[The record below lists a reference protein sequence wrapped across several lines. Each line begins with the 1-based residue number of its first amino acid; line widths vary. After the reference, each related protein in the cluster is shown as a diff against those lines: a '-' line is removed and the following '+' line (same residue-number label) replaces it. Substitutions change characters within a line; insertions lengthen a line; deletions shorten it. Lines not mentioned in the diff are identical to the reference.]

1 MNRQMKIIAGI
12 VLAGLWSVGGC
23 VQAGE
28 MRMAETSLAD
38 TLVVADT
45 LSGAVAETDNT
56 VGGPEPAAMAGSDA
70 VMEESGR
77 RTEEAGG
84 LLNRT
89 QNTPQRLMIDQIV
102 AVVGTKMVKLS
113 DVEKTVESIRMG
125 GTLVNDEVRC
135 HALETMLISNLY
147 ALQADEDSISIGE
160 NQIEGELEARLAYFT
175 EQIGSREKL
184 EEFYGKTIVQIKEE
198 YREMVKSAI
207 IARTMEGKITEDIRV
222 TPTEVKRFYNLLP
235 KDSIPLVS
243 MQYEL
248 SLIVKKPKVSAEE
261 KQVAKARVEALR
273 ERIEKGE
280 SFASLAALYSE
291 DPGSRRRGGELGYGA
306 RGEWASEFE
315 SFAFSLPENELSPV
329 FETQFGFHILEVL
342 EKKGELVKVRH
353 ILIQPKPSV
362 EDQMRARTELDSV
375 ARLIKNGELTFEE
388 AVKLFSDEAGRQ
400 ADGVYLSPYTGKP
413 SYSSE
418 EIDPIIF
425 MSVERLAQGEV
436 SMSVPYQ
443 DESGNEAYR
452 IFYVRK
458 KIPAHRANLED
469 DYDRIYEMALEKV
482 KQDKLDGWLKEKI
495 ANTYVRLIGRYAQCK
510 FRYNWQL

>member
-1 MNRQMKIIAGI
+1 MKRIAGI
-12 VLAGLWSVGGC
+12 VLGTLFGCGLAWAGVSDVDTAMVG
-23 VQAGE
+23 
-28 MRMAETSLAD
+28 LAVD
-38 TLVVADT
+38 T
-45 LSGAVAETDNT
+45 
-56 VGGPEPAAMAGSDA
+56 AAMAVDTVATAPDTAAIVLPHTETPAAGTL
-70 VMEESGR
+70 GR
-77 RTEEAGG
+77 RE
-84 LLNRT
+84 
-89 QNTPQRLMIDQIV
+89 NTPQRLVIDQIV

-135 HALETMLISNLY
+135 NALETMLISNLY
-147 ALQADEDSISIGE
+147 ALQADEDSIAIGE
-160 NQIEGELEARLAYFT
+160 NQIEGELEARLAYFI

-198 YREMVKSAI
+198 YREMVKSAL
-207 IARTMEGKITEDIRV
+207 IARTMENKITEDIRV

-261 KQVAKARVEALR
+261 KQIAKSRVEALR
-273 ERIEKGE
+273 ERIGKGE

-291 DPGSRRRGGELGYGA
+291 DPGSRRRGGDLGFGA

-342 EKKGELVKVRH
+342 EKKGELVRVRH
-353 ILIQPKPSV
+353 ILIQPKPSA
-362 EDQMRARTELDSV
+362 EDQMRARAELDSV
-375 ARLIKNGELTFEE
+375 ARLVKNGDLTFEE

-400 ADGVYLSPYTGKP
+400 GDGVYLSPFTGKP

-418 EIDPIIF
+418 EIEPMIF
-425 MSVERLAQGEV
+425 MSVERLAEGEV
-436 SMSVPYQ
+436 SMAVPYQ

-452 IFYVRK
+452 IFYVRR

-469 DYDRIYEMALEKV
+469 DYDRIYEMAMEKA
-482 KQDKLDGWLKEKI
+482 KREKMDSWLKEKI
-495 ANTYVRLIGRYAQCK
+495 ANTYVRLIGRYAKCN

>member
-1 MNRQMKIIAGI
+1 MKRIAGI
-12 VLAGLWSVGGC
+12 VWGTLFGCGLAW
-23 VQAGE
+23 AGVTDVDT
-28 MRMAETSLAD
+28 AVVATLAD
-38 TLVVADT
+38 SVAMTAVDTVVESVPDTNAIVLPQTETPSAGTLGKRD
-45 LSGAVAETDNT
+45 
-56 VGGPEPAAMAGSDA
+56 
-70 VMEESGR
+70 
-77 RTEEAGG
+77 
-84 LLNRT
+84 
-89 QNTPQRLMIDQIV
+89 NTPQRLVIDQIV

-135 HALETMLISNLY
+135 NALETMLISNLY
-147 ALQADEDSISIGE
+147 ALQADEDSIAIGE
-160 NQIEGELEARLAYFT
+160 NQIEGELEARLAYFI

-198 YREMVKSAI
+198 YREMVKSAL
-207 IARTMEGKITEDIRV
+207 IARTMENKITEDIRV

-261 KQVAKARVEALR
+261 KQIAKARVEALR

-280 SFASLAALYSE
+280 SFASMAALYSE
-291 DPGSRRRGGELGYGA
+291 DPGSRRRGGDLGFGA

-342 EKKGELVKVRH
+342 EKKGELVRVRH

-362 EDQMRARTELDSV
+362 EDQVRARAELDSV
-375 ARLIKNGELTFEE
+375 ARLIKNGDLTFEE

-400 ADGVYLSPYTGKP
+400 GDGVYLSPFTGKP

-418 EIDPIIF
+418 EIEPMIF
-425 MSVERLAQGEV
+425 MSVERLAEGEV
-436 SMSVPYQ
+436 SLAVPYQ

-452 IFYVRK
+452 IFYVRR

-469 DYDRIYEMALEKV
+469 DYDRIYEMAM
-482 KQDKLDGWLKEKI
+482 DKAKRDKMDSWLKEKI
-495 ANTYVRLIGRYAQCK
+495 ANTYVRLIGRYAKCN

>member
-12 VLAGLWSVGGC
+12 VLAGLLAVGGR
-23 VQAGE
+23 VQAGA
-28 MRMAETSLAD
+28 MRMAGTRPAD
-38 TLVVADT
+38 TL
-45 LSGAVAETDNT
+45 E
-56 VGGPEPAAMAGSDA
+56 MAGTFGDTAS
-70 VMEESGR
+70 METAPR
-77 RTEEAGG
+77 PTEAGG
-84 LLNRT
+84 GLLQT
-89 QNTPQRLMIDQIV
+89 KNTPQRLMIDQIV

-135 HALETMLISNLY
+135 NALETMLISNLY
-147 ALQADEDSISIGE
+147 ALQADEDSITIGE
-160 NQIEGELEARLAYFT
+160 NQIEGELDARLAYFT

-261 KQVAKARVEALR
+261 KLAAKARVEALR

-291 DPGSRRRGGELGYGA
+291 DPGSRRRGGDLGFGA

-315 SFAFSLPENELSPV
+315 AFAFSLPENELSPV

-362 EDQMRARTELDSV
+362 EDQVRARTELDSV

-469 DYDRIYEMALEKV
+469 DYDRIYEMALEKA
-482 KQDKLDGWLKEKI
+482 KRDKMDSWLKEKI
-495 ANTYVRLIGRYAQCK
+495 ANTYVRLMGRYTQCE

>member
-1 MNRQMKIIAGI
+1 MGG
-12 VLAGLWSVGGC
+12 VLGWLGC
-23 VQAGE
+23 GTVKAVE
-28 MRMAETSLAD
+28 AD
-38 TLVVADT
+38 TVMVDTVVSSPLDT
-45 LSGAVAETDNT
+45 VAS
-56 VGGPEPAAMAGSDA
+56 ASF
-70 VMEESGR
+70 
-77 RTEEAGG
+77 
-84 LLNRT
+84 
-89 QNTPQRLMIDQIV
+89 NTPQRLMIDQVV
-102 AVVGTKMVKLS
+102 AVIGTKMVKLS

-135 HALETMLISNLY
+135 QALETMLISNLY
-147 ALQADEDSISIGE
+147 ALQADEDSITIGE

-184 EEFYGKTIVQIKEE
+184 EEFYGKSIVQIKEE
-198 YREMVKSAI
+198 YRDMVKNAI
-207 IARTMEGKITEDIRV
+207 IARTMENKITEDVRV
-222 TPTEVKRFYNLLP
+222 TPTEVKRFYQMLP

-248 SLIVKKPKVSAEE
+248 SMIVKKPKVSAME
-261 KQVAKARVEALR
+261 KQMAKERVEALR
-273 ERIEKGE
+273 VRIEKGE

-291 DPGSRRRGGELGYGA
+291 DPGSRRKGGDLGFGT

-315 SFAFSLPENELSPV
+315 SFAFSLPEGELSPV

-342 EKKGELVKVRH
+342 EKKGELVRVRH

-362 EDQMRARTELDSV
+362 EDQMQARTELDSV
-375 ARLIKNGELTFEE
+375 ARLIKNGDLTFED

-413 SYSSE
+413 VYSSE
-418 EIDPIIF
+418 EIDPMIF
-425 MSVERLAQGEV
+425 MSIERLAQGEV
-436 SMSVPYQ
+436 SFSIPYQ
-443 DESGNEAYR
+443 DESGLEAYR

-458 KIPAHRANLED
+458 KIPPHRANLED
-469 DYDRIYEMALEKV
+469 DYDRIYEMAMDKA
-482 KQDKLDGWLKEKI
+482 KQDKMDNWLKDKI

>member
-1 MNRQMKIIAGI
+1 MKRIAAI
-12 VLAGLWSVGGC
+12 VLGTLFGCGLAWAGVTD
-23 VQAGE
+23 VDTAVV
-28 MRMAETSLAD
+28 ATLAD
-38 TLVVADT
+38 SV
-45 LSGAVAETDNT
+45 
-56 VGGPEPAAMAGSDA
+56 AMAA
-70 VMEESGR
+70 VDTVVESVPDTNAIVLPQ
-77 RTEEAGG
+77 TETPPAGTLG
-84 LLNRT
+84 KRD
-89 QNTPQRLMIDQIV
+89 NTPQRLVIDQIV

-135 HALETMLISNLY
+135 NALETMLISNLY
-147 ALQADEDSISIGE
+147 ALQADEDSIAIGE
-160 NQIEGELEARLAYFT
+160 NQIEGELEARLAYFI

-198 YREMVKSAI
+198 YREMVKSAL
-207 IARTMEGKITEDIRV
+207 IARTMENKITEDIRV

-261 KQVAKARVEALR
+261 KQIAKARVEALR

-280 SFASLAALYSE
+280 SFASMAALYSE
-291 DPGSRRRGGELGYGA
+291 DPGSRRRGGDLGFGA

-342 EKKGELVKVRH
+342 EKKGELVRVRH

-362 EDQMRARTELDSV
+362 EDQVRARAELDSV
-375 ARLIKNGELTFEE
+375 ARLVKNGDLTFEE

-400 ADGVYLSPYTGKP
+400 GDGVYLSPFTGKP

-418 EIDPIIF
+418 EIEPMIF
-425 MSVERLAQGEV
+425 MSVERLAEGEV
-436 SMSVPYQ
+436 SLAVPYQ

-452 IFYVRK
+452 IFYVRR

-469 DYDRIYEMALEKV
+469 DYDRIYEMAM
-482 KQDKLDGWLKEKI
+482 DKAKRDKMDSWLKEKI
-495 ANTYVRLIGRYAQCK
+495 ANTYVRLIGRYAKCN